1 VEALHHLHDPHH
13 QGVCSV
19 AGVFL
24 DILSTNATNIT
35 VQGVTVWAARGQ
47 DRLIPELRK
56 VDQAPVPGSH
66 WLVWQ
71 VSILLESFVTS
82 NSNVILSGLPRLLQN
97 LHKLLGIDLQGPD
110 GPVEVLVDEDRL
122 GGHDVVIRGIAVGA
136 EMIKKASGSKKINK
150 TMLHCA
156 FLLNCATEQAL

>member
-1 VEALHHLHDPHH
+1 MKGLHHLHDLHH

-24 DILSTNATNIT
+24 DILSINATNLT

-47 DRLIPELRK
+47 DRLFPELRK

-66 WLVWQ
+66 GLVWQ
-71 VSILLESFVTS
+71 VNILLESFVTS

-97 LHKLLGIDLQGPD
+97 LNKLLDIDLQGPD
-110 GPVEVLVDEDRL
+110 GPVEVLVDEDWL

-136 EMIKKASGSKKINK
+136 ELIKKASGNASLCIFVK
-150 TMLHCA
+150 L
-156 FLLNCATEQAL
+156 

>member
-1 VEALHHLHDPHH
+1 VGGLHNLHDLHH
-13 QGVCSV
+13 QGGCSD

-24 DILSTNATNIT
+24 DILSANATNIK
-35 VQGVTVWAARGQ
+35 VQGVTVWASRGQ
-47 DRLIPELRK
+47 DLPWPELRK
-56 VDQAPVPGSH
+56 VDQAPVPGCH

-71 VSILLESFVTS
+71 LGILLENFVTS
-82 NSNVILSGLPRLLQN
+82 NSNVILSGLLKLHQN

-110 GPVEVLVDEDRL
+110 GPAEVMVDEDQA

-136 EMIKKASGSKKINK
+136 ELLQKASGSKKINK

-156 FLLNCATEQAL
+156 FLLNCSS